1 MNLTFHQRAFRA
13 LIRSPVS
20 DIAAE
25 FVMED
30 LEEIAPYYFR
40 VHQEFREIME

>member
-1 MNLTFHQRAFRA
+1 MNLTFNQRVFRA

-30 LEEIAPYYFR
+30 LEERALYYFR
-40 VHQEFREIME
+40 VHQEFKEIME